1 MKIFESGNSLTHL
14 FIDNNNN
21 NSNIDN
27 YDNITINNNAD
38 NRRQCALKSA
48 YRKPIWLR
56 ILSIL
61 KVCAAASMLYLLP
74 LNIFLCAN
82 YTYAAGIAVPVKN
95 NMKTSKTKIH
105 ITSNSLV
112 VNNKKKIAIFSGKV
126 IAIKKNLKIF
136 SHILK
141 VFYNKKNKIKQLIAI
156 GNVHII
162 KGNDN
167 ITGNKA
173 VFNNTSKT
181 VIITGHP
188 YAWSGKNE
196 ITGKIIEMNLATGI
210 SKILSGQGQRVNAVI
225 YSKKS
230 LTIKKNKSK
239 SIKKNKSKSIKKNQ

>member
-1 MKIFESGNSLTHL
+1 MKIFESRNSLTHR
-14 FIDNNNN
+14 FINDVRNINNCNIIELIDMTNN
-21 NSNIDN
+21 
-27 YDNITINNNAD
+27 INNND
-38 NRRQCALKSA
+38 EQCMLKSE
-48 YRKPIWLR
+48 YCKPLSPRILR
-56 ILSIL
+56 IL
-61 KVCAAASMLYLLP
+61 KVFAAALMFYLLP

-82 YTYAAGIAVPVKN
+82 YAYGAGITAPIKNDVK
-95 NMKTSKTKIH
+95 MTKTKIH

-136 SHILK
+136 SHILT

-156 GNVHII
+156 GSVHII
-162 KGNDN
+162 KGKDN

-173 VFNNTSKT
+173 VFNNTAKT
-181 VIITGHP
+181 VVITGHP
-188 YAWSGKNE
+188 YAWSGKNK

-230 LTIKKNKSK
+230 LAIKKNKPG
-239 SIKKNKSKSIKKNQ
+239 SIKKNK

>member
-1 MKIFESGNSLTHL
+1 MKIFKSGNGLTHR
-14 FIDNNNN
+14 FINNNN
-21 NSNIDN
+21 NSDIDSCNNNITNIINIDN
-27 YDNITINNNAD
+27 NTDNSG
-38 NRRQCALKSA
+38 RQCFIKPA
-48 YRKPIWLR
+48 YRKPSRTRKR
-56 ILSIL
+56 IVSIL
-61 KVCAAASMLYLLP
+61 RFCTAAAMLYLLP

-82 YTYAAGIAVPVKN
+82 YAYAAGIAVPVKN
-95 NMKTSKTKIH
+95 DAKISKTKIH

-141 VFYNKKNKIKQLIAI
+141 VFYNKKNKIKRFIAI

-162 KGNDN
+162 KGGDN

-173 VFNNTSKT
+173 VFNNASKT

-188 YAWSGKNE
+188 YAWSGKNR
-196 ITGKIIEMNLATGI
+196 ITGKIIEMNLTTGI
-210 SKILSGQGQRVNAVI
+210 SKILSGRGQRVNAVI

-230 LTIKKNKSK
+230 LMIKKNKSK
-239 SIKKNKSKSIKKNQ
+239 SIKKNK

>member
-1 MKIFESGNSLTHL
+1 MKIFESRNGLAHR
-14 FIDNNNN
+14 FIDNISNNISN
-21 NSNIDN
+21 NIDN
-27 YDNITINNNAD
+27 YNSININNNTD
-38 NRRQCALKSA
+38 NSGRQCLLKPA
-48 YRKPIWLR
+48 YREPSWSR

-61 KVCAAASMLYLLP
+61 KVYAAPAVLYLLP
-74 LNIFLCAN
+74 LSIFLCAN

-95 NMKTSKTKIH
+95 DVKTSKTKIH

-126 IAIKKNLKIF
+126 IAVKKNLKIF

-141 VFYNKKNKIKQLIAI
+141 VFYNKRNKIKQLIAI

-162 KGNDN
+162 KGSDN

-188 YAWSGKNE
+188 YAWSGKNK

-210 SKILSGQGQRVNAVI
+210 SKILSGRGQRVNAVI

-230 LTIKKNKSK
+230 LIIKKNQSK
-239 SIKKNKSKSIKKNQ
+239 SIKEKQSKSIK

>member
-1 MKIFESGNSLTHL
+1 MKIFESGSGSAHRLR
-14 FIDNNNN
+14 DNNN
-21 NSNIDN
+21 NSNNIYN
-27 YDNITINNNAD
+27 YNKININNKNAHSG
-38 NRRQCALKSA
+38 RQCLLKSA
-48 YRKPIWLR
+48 YRKPSRTRIQ

-61 KVCAAASMLYLLP
+61 RVCAAVAMLYLLP

-95 NMKTSKTKIH
+95 DMKISKAKIH

-141 VFYNKKNKIKQLIAI
+141 VLYNKKNKIKQLIAI

-162 KGNDN
+162 KGGDN

-181 VIITGHP
+181 VIVTGHP
-188 YAWSGKNE
+188 YAWSGKNK

-210 SKILSGQGQRVNAVI
+210 SKILSGRGQRVNAVI

-230 LTIKKNKSK
+230 LIIKKNKSK
-239 SIKKNKSKSIKKNQ
+239 KIRKQSKIKK

>member
-1 MKIFESGNSLTHL
+1 MKIFESGNGLAYR
-14 FIDNNNN
+14 FIDNNNNNNNN
-21 NSNIDN
+21 NSNIDH
-27 YDNITINNNAD
+27 YDNININNNTD
-38 NRRQCALKSA
+38 KNRNGQYALKSV
-48 YRKPIWLR
+48 YRKPSWLR

-61 KVCAAASMLYLLP
+61 KVCTAAAMLYLLP

-82 YTYAAGIAVPVKN
+82 YAYAAGIAVPVKN
-95 NMKTSKTKIH
+95 DMKMSKTKIH

-141 VFYNKKNKIKQLIAI
+141 VFYNKKNKIKQLVAI

-167 ITGNKA
+167 ITGSKA
-173 VFNNTSKT
+173 VFNNISKT

-188 YAWSGKNE
+188 YAWSGKNK
-196 ITGKIIEMNLATGI
+196 ITGKIIEMNLTTGI
-210 SKILSGQGQRVNAVI
+210 SKILSGQGQRVNAII

-230 LTIKKNKSK
+230 LTIKKK
-239 SIKKNKSKSIKKNQ
+239 